1 MFKSNYF
8 LTPIKSEPCA
18 KNHGISY
25 MGQGKVELL
34 EIEYPKLALVIESVS
49 MVSS

>member
-8 LTPIKSEPCA
+8 NTNKIRTLCA

-25 MGQGKVELL
+25 MGKVELL
-34 EIEYPKLALVIESVS
+34 EIEYPKLALGDRK
-49 MVSS
+49 